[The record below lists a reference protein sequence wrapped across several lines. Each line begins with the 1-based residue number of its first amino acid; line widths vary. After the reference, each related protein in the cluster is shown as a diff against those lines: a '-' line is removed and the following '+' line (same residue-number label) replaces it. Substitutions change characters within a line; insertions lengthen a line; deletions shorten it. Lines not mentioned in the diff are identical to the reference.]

1 MLTRA
6 LKEQNLQGIELIDS
20 AVPFED
26 KNDGNPDIA
35 DVANL
40 QP

>member
-1 MLTRA
+1 M
-6 LKEQNLQGIELIDS
+6 QGIDLIDS

-26 KNDGNPDIA
+26 KNGGNPDIA
-35 DVANL
+35 DVANM